1 MQAKLV
7 LLSALAASVSATVDF
22 HAAVAACEAP
32 AALAPRQTVDAECQS
47 AVLSAGS
54 SIPTPP
60 PRWSPPSAT
69 TSRRTPAASRRPPPL
84 SKEFA
89 SYSSQLESWAS
100 KNKDILTKCS
110 ALADLNTISVTSC
123 DKKGGASTKATGA
136 GASSTNGVAR
146 ETGMAV
152 AAMAAAGI
160 AAIAL

>member
-7 LLSALAASVSATVDF
+7 LVSALAASVSATVDF
-22 HAAVAACEAP
+22 HAAVAAREAP

-60 PRWSPPSAT
+60 PEVVSAIGNNKQT
-69 TSRRTPAASRRPPPL
+69 DPCSFSTPASL

-146 ETGMAV
+146 ETGMTV
-152 AAMAAAGI
+152 AAMAGAGI